1 MDSQSRIFAQ
11 NEYQLN
17 IKTDNCQYTL
27 MKLSSGRNLITFN
40 MHFNNGEEKEIRNA
54 YNVLVGRSERQK
66 HLGDNRLICG
76 G

>member
-1 MDSQSRIFAQ
+1 
-11 NEYQLN
+11 
-17 IKTDNCQYTL
+17 
-27 MKLSSGRNLITFN
+27 